1 MPVISTGVLATSENA
16 AERPAV
22 FFSMATGELH
32 GQSLSFLKPSGV
44 LPILCGN
51 CPQAR
56 GKRKQDQP
64 AMNDRRILLAEDNP
78 EHATRLQGMLETLH
92 YRVELVNTGL
102 AALQRLRADDTPE
115 MALLSASLSP
125 IGGIEIGLE
134 LRRRSRRRK
143 LWLML
148 MSDTPSADQV
158 EMATNAGF
166 DEFLVQPV
174 DMQELRMRIRTAER
188 VQSLYQEICDTA
200 SAVEFHATHDPL
212 TATWR
217 REAMLDFLFK
227 ETDRVLRIHSPLS
240 IVLLD
245 IDGFGRENQRHGQ
258 KAADKL
264 LQSLAGRLRQQL
276 RSYDLLGRY
285 ANDEF
290 LLALPG
296 CTGLDAA
303 AKTERVRQVIA
314 RRPFTVNG
322 DEISLTACFGVA
334 ESMGRSPLIVL
345 RDAERALTLAK
356 QAGPNTVR
364 IFDESN
370 QPPIVPQ
377 ETWRRPDTLPAS

>member
-1 MPVISTGVLATSENA
+1 MS
-16 AERPAV
+16 
-22 FFSMATGELH
+22 
-32 GQSLSFLKPSGV
+32 
-44 LPILCGN
+44 
-51 CPQAR
+51 
-56 GKRKQDQP
+56 
-64 AMNDRRILLAEDNP
+64 DRRILLAEDNP
-78 EHATRLQGMLETLH
+78 EHAARLQGMLETLH
-92 YRVELVNTGL
+92 YHVELVNTGL

-125 IGGIEIGLE
+125 ISGIEIGLD

-174 DMQELRMRIRTAER
+174 DMQELRMRIRTGER
-188 VQSLYQEICDTA
+188 VQSLYQEMCDTA
-200 SAVEFHATHDPL
+200 NAIEFHATHDPL

-258 KAADKL
+258 KTADKL
-264 LQSLAGRLRQQL
+264 LQSVASRLRQQM

-296 CTGLDAA
+296 CIGKDAA
-303 AKTERVRQVIA
+303 AKTENIRQVLA
-314 RRPFTVNG
+314 RRPFTING
-322 DEISLTACFGVA
+322 NEISLTACFGVA
-334 ESMGRSPLIVL
+334 ESLGRSPLIVL

-364 IFDESN
+364 LFGESD
-370 QPPIVPQ
+370 QQATAPR
-377 ETWRRPDTLPAS
+377 EALRRMPASPAL